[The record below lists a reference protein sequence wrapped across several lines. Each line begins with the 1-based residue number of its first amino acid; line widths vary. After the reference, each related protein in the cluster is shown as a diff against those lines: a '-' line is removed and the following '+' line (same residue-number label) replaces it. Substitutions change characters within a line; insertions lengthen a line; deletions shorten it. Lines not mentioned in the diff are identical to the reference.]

1 MKIQRFKVL
10 QENFLE
16 ERDFSNSP
24 RENLLTFGEEV
35 LLNIMKVIEMYY
47 NQIHFIVTD
56 ID

>member
-24 RENLLTFGEEV
+24 RENLLNKKKS
-35 LLNIMKVIEMYY
+35 LLNPYI
-47 NQIHFIVTD
+47 
-56 ID
+56 

>member
-24 RENLLTFGEEV
+24 RENLLTFRRRST
-35 LLNIMKVIEMYY
+35 IKY
-47 NQIHFIVTD
+47 NESY
-56 ID
+56 